1 MEAEDPLSQLRDI
14 HLPEPV
20 TFWPPAPGWWVLL
33 VLILIGL
40 GFLYRHA
47 IAAMIQRRKLASTL
61 KELDEAYEAYTE
73 LEAFEHKQNQA
84 GLDYLASV
92 NILLNRVAL
101 VFYPDTPAGQLT
113 GTAWLSFLD
122 QHGDTSDFSTGPGTL
137 LADGIYRRTFDT
149 NNTDAE
155 ALHALAKHWIEHTYL
170 LHQHKNKSSGL
181 NLFARKRGATS

>member
-40 GFLYRHA
+40 VFLYRHA
-47 IAAMIQRRKLASTL
+47 IAAMIQRRKLANTL
-61 KELDEAYEAYTE
+61 RELDEAYENYEE
-73 LEAFEHKQNQA
+73 LAAFDHKQNQA
-84 GLDYLASV
+84 GLDYLANV

-113 GTAWLSFLD
+113 GSAWLSFLD
-122 QHGDTSDFSTGPGTL
+122 QHGNTTDFSTGAGTL
-137 LADGIYRRTFDT
+137 LADGIYRRNFDT
-149 NNTDAE
+149 NNSDAK
-155 ALHALAKHWIEHTYL
+155 ALHALAKKWIEHTYL
-170 LHQHKNKSSGL
+170 LHQGGKKGSGL
-181 NLFARKRGATS
+181 TFIAEKRGAAS